1 MELGIDGDITMLD
14 IFKQKITIEL
24 DDIPK
29 TNEDICLA
37 VAKYCVENNMQYE
50 FLKRTDPVIAMIDG
64 TKYEIKKVFTKR
76 YRVNLWV
83 LRCIKIYE

>member
-1 MELGIDGDITMLD
+1 MLD
-14 IFKQKITIEL
+14 MFKQTITIEL

-37 VAKYCVENNMQYE
+37 VAKYCAENNMQYE
-50 FLKRTDPVIAMIDG
+50 FLSRTEPIIAMLNG
-64 TKYEIKKVFTKR
+64 TKYEIKKVFTKI

-83 LRCIKIYE
+83 LRCTPVTTL

>member
-1 MELGIDGDITMLD
+1 MYFPQIRHSAEDDLFRGS
-14 IFKQKITIEL
+14 L

-29 TNEDICLA
+29 TNEDICLS
-37 VAKYCVENNMQYE
+37 VAKYCAENHMQYT
-50 FLKRTDPVIAMIDG
+50 FLSRTEPIIAMLDG

-83 LRCIKIYE
+83 LRCTKIYE